1 MASRPISYL
10 MSTPVDES
18 NENSGGVKLMKFGI
32 TIPRFVAPDGDAGI
46 GPELAAIARDAD
58 EAGLDSLW
66 VMDHFFQIP
75 PIGEAEEAM
84 LEGYAAL
91 AYVAG
96 ITERIQLG
104 TLVTGVTYRHP
115 GILVKT
121 VTTLDVLSGGRAW
134 LGIGAG
140 WYEREHLGLGVPF
153 PPGSERFE
161 RLEETLQIADQ
172 MWSGEVGAYA
182 GKHYQLAETLC
193 QPMPVSRPR
202 PRIMVGGSG
211 EQKTLRLVARYA
223 DACNLFARP
232 GDEGIALLQHK
243 LDVLRAH
250 CDTEGRSYESI
261 EKTVLGPAA
270 LRESHPMAMLPE
282 ALPAFLEQLAGMGI
296 DHYISGVVD
305 RASLNLLLDEVIGRS
320 VPMRA

>member
-1 MASRPISYL
+1 
-10 MSTPVDES
+10 MSTTVDDLEYQ
-18 NENSGGVKLMKFGI
+18 SGGVKAMKFGI
-32 TIPRFVAPDGDAGI
+32 TIPRFVAPGGNAEIASQLAGI
-46 GPELAAIARDAD
+46 AREAD
-58 EAGLDSLW
+58 QAGLDSLW

-75 PIGEAEEAM
+75 PVGAVEEPM
-84 LEGYAAL
+84 LEGYSTL
-91 AYVAG
+91 AFVAG
-96 ITERIQLG
+96 FTERIQLG

-115 GILVKT
+115 GLLVKT

-153 PPGSERFE
+153 PPVGQRFE
-161 RLEETLQIADQ
+161 RLEETLQIANQ
-172 MWSGEVGAYA
+172 MWSGEVVPYA

-193 QPMPVSRPR
+193 QPMPVSMPR

-232 GDEGIALLQHK
+232 GDEGIALLRHK

-250 CDTEGRSYESI
+250 CDVEGRSYETI

-270 LRESHPMAMLPE
+270 LRESHPMAMSPE
-282 ALPAFLEQLAGMGI
+282 AMPEFLEQLEGMGI

-305 RASLNLLLDEVIGRS
+305 RPSLNLLLDEVVGQFT
-320 VPMRA
+320 PLRA